1 MSDLLMAQKVLDE
14 LVSIHNELVAT
25 LPLIPIVYSERFSV
39 PINRTAELVRNFN
52 VFKLH
57 KDDNLVRLLLSRSI
71 ATFAVLFFSTEQ
83 MVDSVTPRLQY
94 LNAL

>member
-1 MSDLLMAQKVLDE
+1 MSDSLMAQKVLDD
-14 LVSIHNELVAT
+14 LVLIHNELVIT
-25 LPLIPIVYSERFSV
+25 LPLILIVYSERFSV

-57 KDDNLVRLLLSRSI
+57 KDDNLVRLLPSRYI
-71 ATFAVLFFSTEQ
+71 ATFAILFFSTEQ
-83 MVDSVTPRLQY
+83 MVDSVTPCLQY

>member
-1 MSDLLMAQKVLDE
+1 MSDLLTAQKVLDE
-14 LVSIHNELVAT
+14 LVLIHNELVAT

-52 VFKLH
+52 IFKLH
-57 KDDNLVRLLLSRSI
+57 KDDNLIRLLPSRSI
-71 ATFAVLFFSTEQ
+71 AIFAVLFFSTEQ